1 MPEQEAEGLVTATLL
16 LSYHKER
23 TACWCVSCT
32 PPEGS
37 PIPVLE
43 RHGESISEAL
53 ENLAEA
59 VGDWEDQTE
68 ILSDEDPID
77 ADD

>member
-1 MPEQEAEGLVTATLL
+1 MMPEQEAEAVVTATLL
-16 LSYHKER
+16 LSYHETR
-23 TACWCVSCT
+23 RACWCISCT

-37 PIPVLE
+37 SFPVLE

-59 VGDWEDQTE
+59 VGEWEDDSE
-68 ILSDEDPID
+68 IYSDEP
-77 ADD
+77 DDVD